1 MIILKTGW
9 CIDGTAEVQGGFV
22 VAGNL
27 RIPIEQVEFYIT
39 KEGEIVWVED
49 LVICTTKRWCYRV
62 CSYWHTVFNAI
73 KGKQK

>member
-9 CIDGTAEVQGGFV
+9 CIDALAEVQGGFV

-27 RIPIEQVEFYIT
+27 RIPIDQVEFYIT
-39 KEGEIVWVED
+39 KDGESVWAED
-49 LVICTTKRWCYRV
+49 LAIGKTKRWWYV
-62 CSYWHTVFNAI
+62 IYSYWHTVFSAI